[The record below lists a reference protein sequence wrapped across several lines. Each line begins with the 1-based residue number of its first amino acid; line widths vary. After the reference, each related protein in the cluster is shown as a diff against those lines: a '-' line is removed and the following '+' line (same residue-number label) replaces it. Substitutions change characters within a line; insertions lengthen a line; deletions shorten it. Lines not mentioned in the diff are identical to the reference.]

1 MKLLGRP
8 TLPPGAQAFVYMS
21 VNGRQW
27 SVRVAMPGEEQS
39 AKCKRVS
46 PVFALQTSAYAWLDW
61 ATGVAKNFDY
71 PEGAA

>member
-8 TLPPGAQAFVYMS
+8 TIPAGARAFVYMS
-21 VNGRQW
+21 VDGRQW

-39 AKCKRVS
+39 ARCKRVS

-61 ATGVAKNFDY
+61 IEGGAEFVY
-71 PEGAA
+71 PEGKA